1 MSSTKPSKAA
11 DTTILFYNATIL
23 THSPSPTDISNYRL
37 VPLRNHALLVTNNRI
52 TKIAPSIHPPSADTK
67 VIDCTH
73 KILSP
78 GFIDTHHHLWQT
90 QLKGRH
96 ANELL
101 LDYMGTG
108 NLQSSNYDPTD
119 VFWGEL
125 GGCLESIDGGTT
137 TVVDHAH
144 MNYSQAHSNA
154 ALNATVSSGIRSF
167 YCYCPT
173 LRVRAWEPFEVDPNI
188 LPDWVMQG
196 LETLAEA
203 QPFGNGRVR
212 LGFAFDGLFLP
223 KWMVVDLFDKVRAL
237 GIKLITTHDAS
248 GAIFGFNSAIS
259 KLASYNLLGPDIIF
273 SHSNNGA
280 NSSLLRT
287 HGGSISSTPDTELQM
302 GLGLPVC
309 FHPELYLHSSLGID
323 CHSNNS
329 ADILT
334 QMRLALQTA
343 RGLYHKRFTDQKKAA
358 RKINATV
365 QDAFNLGT
373 VLGARAVG
381 MEDQIGSLAV
391 GKLADI
397 LVIDA
402 TSPAMVCAVEQ
413 DPVAALVQHA
423 SIRDIEMVIVDG
435 QVRKEAGK
443 LLPVTIDAKAAE
455 SGAGLEGMEVSWKD
469 VARNLLRSRERIEAR
484 IRNIDFEECRKGMI
498 KAWNVNK
505 RNIVN

>member
-1 MSSTKPSKAA
+1 MSSDAFAYRPSACQRSIA
-11 DTTILFYNATIL
+11 NAT
-23 THSPSPTDISNYRL
+23 L
-37 VPLRNHALLVTNNRI
+37 V
-52 TKIAPSIHPPSADTK
+52 
-67 VIDCTH
+67 
-73 KILSP
+73 
-78 GFIDTHHHLWQT
+78 
-90 QLKGRH
+90 
-96 ANELL
+96 
-101 LDYMGTG
+101 
-108 NLQSSNYDPTD
+108 
-119 VFWGEL
+119 
-125 GGCLESIDGGTT
+125 
-137 TVVDHAH
+137 
-144 MNYSQAHSNA
+144 
-154 ALNATVSSGIRSF
+154 
-167 YCYCPT
+167 
-173 LRVRAWEPFEVDPNI
+173 
-188 LPDWVMQG
+188 
-196 LETLAEA
+196 
-203 QPFGNGRVR
+203 
-212 LGFAFDGLFLP
+212 
-223 KWMVVDLFDKVRAL
+223 
-237 GIKLITTHDAS
+237 
-248 GAIFGFNSAIS
+248 GFNSAIS